1 MARKSVVAGTPRH
14 RRRLA
19 PCQKFVEMEF
29 AMALPG
35 TSTLLDRHSKRVLV
49 DIAEWRDRLEQLA
62 EMRRATA
69 DSTAR
74 DSTVVD
80 IRPVAP

>member
-1 MARKSVVAGTPRH
+1 
-14 RRRLA
+14 
-19 PCQKFVEMEF
+19 MEF

-35 TSTLLDRHSKRVLV
+35 TSTLLDRHSKRLLV

-62 EMRRATA
+62 EIRRAAA

-74 DSTVVD
+74 DSAVVD
-80 IRPVAP
+80 IMPAAP